1 MGVGG
6 THHGHS
12 CATCTQFYTDE
23 HGEVHPIRGS
33 PGYSRDVENVQRQER
48 HRRARE
54 AFYAHERPEKHAHVV
69 ERPPWA
75 AGLSERHLITIAR
88 AHGQNAGMPLWWEK
102 ANLVQGEGELRY
114 ALAGRSTMDRRRRAE
129 VERPGRRR
137 ETPRSAAVHVYKGGG
152 DDLPF

>member
-1 MGVGG
+1 M
-6 THHGHS
+6 HHGRS
-12 CATCTQFYTDE
+12 CAKCTQFYYAG
-23 HGEVHPIRGS
+23 GEVHPIRDS
-33 PGYSRDVENVQRQER
+33 PGYSQEVADISARER
-48 HRRARE
+48 HHRARAE
-54 AFYAHERPEKHAHVV
+54 FYAHEKRETSTSAHVV

-88 AHGQNAGMPLWWEK
+88 AHGQNAGQPLWWEK

-137 ETPRSAAVHVYKGGG
+137 ETPRSAAVHVFKGAE